1 MDNHVHV
8 LVELPLIIQR
18 STVHRQIFVPLNV
31 IQTILLVPILIRTD
45 VVTTRVSI
53 IRQRLY
59 VIVSAP
65 IFTGD

>member
-1 MDNHVHV
+1 MDNHVNV